1 MLSNIAKNTINFEML
16 NLHPIVLKIGQYI
29 EQKKVKNGILPQFCC
44 VFEEN
49 IGFNIG
55 QIAGNFS
62 YFPTFNICIFVNDQI
77 EK

>member
-1 MLSNIAKNTINFEML
+1 MF
-16 NLHPIVLKIGQYI
+16 NLHPIVLQFGQNIG
-29 EQKKVKNGILPQFCC
+29 QKKVKNGILPHFCRL
-44 VFEEN
+44 FEEN